1 MPPKIITDA
10 QALARFD
17 RLITRAKAE
26 AARKAKREATCT
38 SSASKPSPST
48 VSAAA

>member
-1 MPPKIITDA
+1 MSSKPITDA

-26 AARKAKREATCT
+26 AARKRKETEKKRG
-38 SSASKPSPST
+38 
-48 VSAAA
+48 AA

>member
-1 MPPKIITDA
+1 MPPKPITEK

-26 AARKAKREATCT
+26 AARNREEAEKRR
-38 SSASKPSPST
+38 
-48 VSAAA
+48 AA